1 MAGFFQ
7 TRERRA
13 LVVFLLLAGV
23 FVTGLLLAERRK
35 SAVSADRAEA
45 EMEATVAA
53 DSVRLFEFD
62 PNTVE
67 YADLR
72 RLGLSSRMA
81 VSLLKYRA
89 AGKVF
94 RIPEDV
100 ATCYG
105 MTDSV
110 YFILEPYIR
119 IGREYA
125 LTPSPRREYREYVP
139 QEPRRI
145 VSRER
150 FRIDTV
156 SASYLAS
163 LGFSVRQAE
172 AIVRYRG
179 SLRRSSGRSGFSG
192 LLYDRRFGGRSLA
205 ALCDFSGTGARSLR
219 IDRAQ
224 RGRFGDLTLGS
235 RDR

>member
-1 MAGFFQ
+1 MAGLFQ

-23 FVTGLLLAERRK
+23 FVAGLLLAERRE

-72 RLGLSSRMA
+72 RLGLTSRMA

-94 RIPEDV
+94 RIPAGV
-100 ATCYG
+100 WRT
-105 MTDSV
+105 
-110 YFILEPYIR
+110 L
-119 IGREYA
+119 
-125 LTPSPRREYREYVP
+125 
-139 QEPRRI
+139 
-145 VSRER
+145 
-150 FRIDTV
+150 
-156 SASYLAS
+156 
-163 LGFSVRQAE
+163 
-172 AIVRYRG
+172 
-179 SLRRSSGRSGFSG
+179 LRH
-192 LLYDRRFGGRSLA
+192 DRFGL
-205 ALCDFSGTGARSLR
+205 FYSGTLYS
-219 IDRAQ
+219 DRDASM
-224 RGRFGDLTLGS
+224 R
-235 RDR
+235 

>member
-1 MAGFFQ
+1 M
-7 TRERRA
+7 RERRA

-23 FVTGLLLAERRK
+23 FVAGLLLAERRE
-35 SAVSADRAEA
+35 SAVSADRVEA

-72 RLGLSSRMA
+72 RLGLTSRMA

-105 MTDSV
+105 TTDSV

-125 LTPSPRREYREYVP
+125 LTPSPRREYREYLP
-139 QEPRRI
+139 RKPRRI
-145 VSRER
+145 VPRER

-156 SASYLAS
+156 SHPTSRRS
-163 LGFSVRQAE
+163 VFPSVRPRLLSVIGIFTKVFGTKRVFGL
-172 AIVRYRG
+172 AI
-179 SLRRSSGRSGFSG
+179 
-192 LLYDRRFGGRSLA
+192 
-205 ALCDFSGTGARSLR
+205 
-219 IDRAQ
+219 
-224 RGRFGDLTLGS
+224 
-235 RDR
+235 

>member
-1 MAGFFQ
+1 MVGLFQ

-23 FVTGLLLAERRK
+23 FVAGLLLAERRK
-35 SAVSADRAEA
+35 SAVSADRVEA

-94 RIPEDV
+94 RIPRGCGYLLRHD
-100 ATCYG
+100 
-105 MTDSV
+105 
-110 YFILEPYIR
+110 
-119 IGREYA
+119 
-125 LTPSPRREYREYVP
+125 
-139 QEPRRI
+139 
-145 VSRER
+145 R
-150 FRIDTV
+150 FGLFYSGTLYSDRTRVCADTF
-156 SASYLAS
+156 SASGISGVCPAGAEEDRAPRTIQDRY
-163 LGFSVRQAE
+163 GVRILSRVA
-172 AIVRYRG
+172 RFFRPSGRGHCPLSG

-192 LLYDRRFGGRSLA
+192 LLYDR
-205 ALCDFSGTGARSLR
+205 
-219 IDRAQ
+219 
-224 RGRFGDLTLGS
+224 
-235 RDR
+235 

>member
-1 MAGFFQ
+1 MVGLFQ

-23 FVTGLLLAERRK
+23 FVAGLLLAERRK
-35 SAVSADRAEA
+35 SAVSADRVEA

-125 LTPSPRREYREYVP
+125 LTPSPRREGGSCPANDSGSIRCP
-139 QEPRRI
+139 HPISRRS
-145 VSRER
+145 V
-150 FRIDTV
+150 FP
-156 SASYLAS
+156 
-163 LGFSVRQAE
+163 SVRPRPLSVIGIFTKVFGTKRVFGL
-172 AIVRYRG
+172 AI
-179 SLRRSSGRSGFSG
+179 
-192 LLYDRRFGGRSLA
+192 
-205 ALCDFSGTGARSLR
+205 
-219 IDRAQ
+219 
-224 RGRFGDLTLGS
+224 
-235 RDR
+235 

>member
-1 MAGFFQ
+1 MVGLFQ

-23 FVTGLLLAERRK
+23 FVAGLLLAERRK
-35 SAVSADRAEA
+35 SAVSADRVEA

-145 VSRER
+145 VPRER

-172 AIVRYRG
+172 AIVRYRDLYEG
-179 SLRRSSGRSGFSG
+179 LRDEAGF
-192 LLYDRRFGGRSLA
+192 
-205 ALCDFSGTGARSLR
+205 
-219 IDRAQ
+219 RACYMIADSVW
-224 RGRFGDLTLGS
+224 G
-235 RDR
+235 

>member
-1 MAGFFQ
+1 MAGLFQ

-23 FVTGLLLAERRK
+23 FVAGLLLAERRE

-145 VSRER
+145 VPANDSGSIRCPHPTSRR
-150 FRIDTV
+150 SVFP
-156 SASYLAS
+156 
-163 LGFSVRQAE
+163 SVRPRLLSVIGIFTKVFGTKRVFGL
-172 AIVRYRG
+172 AI
-179 SLRRSSGRSGFSG
+179 
-192 LLYDRRFGGRSLA
+192 
-205 ALCDFSGTGARSLR
+205 
-219 IDRAQ
+219 
-224 RGRFGDLTLGS
+224 
-235 RDR
+235 

>member
-1 MAGFFQ
+1 MAGLFQ

-23 FVTGLLLAERRK
+23 FVAGLLLAERRE

-72 RLGLSSRMA
+72 RLGLTSRMA

-139 QEPRRI
+139 QEPRMI
-145 VSRER
+145 VPANDSGSIRCPHPISRR
-150 FRIDTV
+150 SVFP
-156 SASYLAS
+156 
-163 LGFSVRQAE
+163 SVRPRPLSVIGIFTKVFGTKRVFGL
-172 AIVRYRG
+172 AI
-179 SLRRSSGRSGFSG
+179 
-192 LLYDRRFGGRSLA
+192 
-205 ALCDFSGTGARSLR
+205 
-219 IDRAQ
+219 
-224 RGRFGDLTLGS
+224 
-235 RDR
+235 

>member
-23 FVTGLLLAERRK
+23 FVAGLLLAERRK
-35 SAVSADRAEA
+35 SAVSADRVEA

-139 QEPRRI
+139 QDADMPVIDVNARI
-145 VSRER
+145 GRASCRER
-150 FRIDTV
+150 LFRAASISVAAV
-156 SASYLAS
+156 SLKKVSMPTWYLP
-163 LGFSVRQAE
+163 VHRQPA
-172 AIVRYRG
+172 
-179 SLRRSSGRSGFSG
+179 
-192 LLYDRRFGGRSLA
+192 
-205 ALCDFSGTGARSLR
+205 T
-219 IDRAQ
+219 
-224 RGRFGDLTLGS
+224 
-235 RDR
+235 

>member
-1 MAGFFQ
+1 MVGLFQ

-23 FVTGLLLAERRK
+23 FVAGLLLAERRK
-35 SAVSADRAEA
+35 SAVSADRVEA

-110 YFILEPYIR
+110 YFNKSVDRHIN
-119 IGREYA
+119 
-125 LTPSPRREYREYVP
+125 LTNR
-139 QEPRRI
+139 
-145 VSRER
+145 
-150 FRIDTV
+150 
-156 SASYLAS
+156 L
-163 LGFSVRQAE
+163 
-172 AIVRYRG
+172 
-179 SLRRSSGRSGFSG
+179 LRRFFRGLSNDLENVLNSLLCVTISSNNP
-192 LLYDRRFGGRSLA
+192 
-205 ALCDFSGTGARSLR
+205 C
-219 IDRAQ
+219 
-224 RGRFGDLTLGS
+224 
-235 RDR
+235 

>member
-7 TRERRA
+7 MRERRA

-23 FVTGLLLAERRK
+23 FVAGLLLAERRK
-35 SAVSADRAEA
+35 SAVSADRVEA

-145 VSRER
+145 VPPRTIQDRYGVRILSRVAR
-150 FRIDTV
+150 F
-156 SASYLAS
+156 
-163 LGFSVRQAE
+163 FPSVGRGHCPLS
-172 AIVRYRG
+172 G

-192 LLYDRRFGGRSLA
+192 LLYDR
-205 ALCDFSGTGARSLR
+205 
-219 IDRAQ
+219 
-224 RGRFGDLTLGS
+224 
-235 RDR
+235 